1 MGSNLAHLVSRR
13 QGAVHAGSMQAPD
26 ASSSA
31 RATSERALAL
41 ERLRSSRL
49 VARSRFIG
57 ISFAF
62 AFNWALPI
70 VAPASARYQGSVTK

>member
-1 MGSNLAHLVSRR
+1 
-13 QGAVHAGSMQAPD
+13 MQAPNAD
-26 ASSSA
+26 SSA

-62 AFNWALPI
+62 AFN
-70 VAPASARYQGSVTK
+70 